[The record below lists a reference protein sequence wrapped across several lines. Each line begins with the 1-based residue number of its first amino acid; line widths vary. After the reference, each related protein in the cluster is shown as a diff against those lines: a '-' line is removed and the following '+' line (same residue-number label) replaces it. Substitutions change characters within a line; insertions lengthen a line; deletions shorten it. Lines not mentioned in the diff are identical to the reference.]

1 MPSEY
6 VHRQVFRIHIFQVQK
21 QSMTDATTQ
30 AGSWNQIFNEIVS
43 REDVRLR
50 VMRELVNNPQSG
62 AAPYLEDLRAE
73 NLSAEEFEQRGLELL
88 EEVSLSILT
97 DLYVQTMPLQ

>member
-6 VHRQVFRIHIFQVQK
+6 VHRQVFRVHIFQVRK
-21 QSMTDATTQ
+21 RVMTDATTQ

-62 AAPYLEDLRAE
+62 VAPYLEDLRAE
-73 NLSAEEFEQRGLELL
+73 NLSAEEFEQRALELL
-88 EEVSLSILT
+88 EGISLSYLT